1 MFMCRKFY
9 GIFSADLI
17 MGCGAFNTVLHS
29 FEFNLDH
36 FLIKLPTFCET
47 EPTIFHSKKL
57 YFDIFRILLRI

>member
-29 FEFNLDH
+29 LEFNLDH
-36 FLIKLPTFCET
+36 FLIKLPTFSEIK
-47 EPTIFHSKKL
+47 PAIFHSKML
-57 YFDIFRILLRI
+57 YFDIFRILPRI

>member
-36 FLIKLPTFCET
+36 FLIKLPTFCENQHA
-47 EPTIFHSKKL
+47 IFHSEML
-57 YFDIFRILLRI
+57 HFDIFRILPRV